1 MGTQQ
6 NTERFFHVEISCYK
20 MGKVKESVGLDSLD
34 GPSPSE
40 NFNNLIIES
49 YGVLSIIWE
58 QTLSKWHG
66 LGLR

>member
-1 MGTQQ
+1 
-6 NTERFFHVEISCYK
+6 

-49 YGVLSIIWE
+49 VRGAIY
-58 QTLSKWHG
+58 H
-66 LGLR
+66 LGANVE